1 MKKRILALALGISIC
16 FGLAGCNYNEIEV
29 PEENIND
36 QIGRFTILEDEGT
49 YLDDHNSEHHQYL
62 VYDNAT
68 YIIYVYEICRGHYG
82 GNGTSLSP
90 FYCMNENNEPEVA
103 VYWEG
108 MEE

>member
-16 FGLAGCNYNEIEV
+16 FGLAGCGHNETEAS
-29 PEENIND
+29 EENID
-36 QIGRFTILEDEGT
+36 GQIGRFTILEDEGT
-49 YLDDHNSEHHQYL
+49 YTDEYDGIHHQYL

-68 YIIYVYEICRGHYG
+68 YVIYVYEVCRSSYTK
-82 GNGTSLSP
+82 GTSLSP
-90 FYCMNENNEPEVA
+90 FYCMNEDNEPEVA